1 MKNAIG
7 LFAAFCLALIVAI
20 FVYFSQ
26 KSVEQKEQIAAHQA
40 KTVKVLV
47 ANADFVE
54 GTRVDL
60 NKFEWRP
67 WPVNAMHEDYFR
79 KENEAELKK
88 LNGAVLRGSVLKG
101 EPLKRADLL
110 DIGTKSVVTAF
121 VRPGMRGQVIPIS
134 KVTNPSAHFSPGDFV
149 DVILPKSDGGNS
161 SESRERAIRGARI
174 IAVDDKYSKEDDAE
188 EQNAPKNITVEV
200 TEPQAIE
207 IASAMQQGSVTL
219 SLYSAFTPPSASD
232 TNPQATPSAPV
243 TKDEKHDAQAGAQ
256 PPTQALAAQR
266 DQGAGAPEE
275 VIILRGSMGP
285 AGK

>member
-26 KSVEQKEQIAAHQA
+26 KSVEQKEQIVAHQA

-54 GTRVDL
+54 GTRIDL

-67 WPVNAMHEDYFR
+67 WPANALQEEYFR
-79 KENEAELKK
+79 KEHEAELKK
-88 LNGAVLRGSVLKG
+88 LNGAVLRGAVLKG
-101 EPLKRADLL
+101 EPLKRADVL

-121 VRPGMRGQVIPIS
+121 VRPGMRGQVIPLA
-134 KVTNPSAHFSPGDFV
+134 KVANPSAHFSPGDFV
-149 DVILPKSDGGNS
+149 DVILPKEDRFGGD
-161 SESRERAIRGARI
+161 SRERTIRGARI

-188 EQNAPKNITVEV
+188 DQAAPKNITVEV
-200 TEPQAIE
+200 TETQAIE

-219 SLYSAFTPPSASD
+219 SLYSAFTPPSESD
-232 TNPQATPSAPV
+232 TAPKPAGDAAPK
-243 TKDEKHDAQAGAQ
+243 KDEKPVEKGAAQ
-256 PPTQALAAQR
+256 PPTQTLSTSN
-266 DQGAGAPEE
+266 DQGAPGPDE
-275 VIILRGSMGP
+275 VVILRGSTGP

>member
-26 KSVEQKEQIAAHQA
+26 KSVEQKEQIVAHQS

-110 DIGTKSVVTAF
+110 DIGSKSVVTAF

-149 DVILPKSDGGNS
+149 DVILPKSDMNNT
-161 SESRERAIRGARI
+161 ETRERTIRGARI

-219 SLYSAFTPPSASD
+219 SLYSAFTPPTASD
-232 TNPQATPSAPV
+232 GNPQVAP
-243 TKDEKHDAQAGAQ
+243 TGPAAKDEKHDAQAGAQ
-256 PPTQALAAQR
+256 PPTQALGVQK

-275 VIILRGSMGP
+275 VVILRGSMGP